1 MTADSGGE
9 APRLRSYP
17 VAAVVVWLLALTAS
31 AWLLANAQIK
41 TDLTA
46 FLPPSASRNQQLL
59 LEQLRSG
66 VTSRIV
72 LVAIEGADA
81 EARAAGSRALAAALR
96 RSPLFV
102 SVRNGEPGEVEAD
115 YELLMG
121 YRYLLSPDADAERF
135 SAQALRERLQAA
147 LQQLASP
154 AGALTRATLPRD
166 PTGEL
171 GRILERI
178 RTEGPV
184 SRSGVWSS
192 PDGRR
197 ALLLAET
204 VAGGFDAPRQ
214 QQAVESVRSAFA
226 EDPAHRELRLTLSGP
241 AVFAVETRA
250 SIERDSWL
258 LSTIAGALV
267 LILLLFV
274 YRAPWIVLLC
284 MLPAASGLLAGSAAV
299 SLAFGSVHAVTLAFG
314 ATLIGEAVDYPSYVF
329 THSAPGERVL
339 DALQRIWPTLRLA
352 VLTTLIGGVTMA
364 MSSFGGLAQ
373 LGLLLI
379 CGVLAAGLVTRWVV
393 PALAAQRVVTTSG
406 FQAPARATAWA
417 AGAGRLG
424 RTFLVLGALAAV
436 FLLLRAERVWD
447 DDLAS
452 LSAIPEHAKA
462 LDRQLRSELGAP
474 DVRQLVVITG
484 ATRELAMQRTE
495 QAEPW
500 LVSLV
505 SRRVIAG
512 YDSATRYLPSAA
524 TQAKR
529 RAALPE
535 PEPLRASLAQALAG
549 LPFRPG
555 LFEPFLRELEQNRA
569 HGPVLAEQL
578 QGSALGL
585 KLQSLLAQSDGQW
598 VSLVPLNGVSDA
610 RVLAHEA
617 ARQPV
622 PHTALLDLKEE
633 SNALIAGYRMQ
644 SLTLTGAGMLAIAL
658 VLTAGLRRLR
668 EVVRVLAPVLA
679 ALALTIALL
688 QLLGHR
694 LSVFHLIALLL
705 VLGIGLN
712 YALFFNRPESD
723 PQVRSRTL
731 LSVLVCSLTTVIA
744 FGTLAAS
751 SNPVLRAIGL
761 TVALGAALS
770 LVSSAALARRRE
782 SG

>member
-1 MTADSGGE
+1 MTADPGR
-9 APRLRSYP
+9 AAARLRSYP
-17 VAAVVVWLLALTAS
+17 VAAVIVWLLALAAS
-31 AWLLANAQIK
+31 TWLLAHAQIK

-46 FLPPSASRNQQLL
+46 FLPPSASHNQQLL
-59 LEQLRSG
+59 LDQLRSG

-72 LVAIEGADA
+72 LIAIEGAEP
-81 EARAAGSRALAAALR
+81 EARAAGSRAVAAALR
-96 RSPLFV
+96 RSPLFAG
-102 SVRNGEPGEVEAD
+102 VRNGEPAEAEAD
-115 YELLMG
+115 YELLML
-121 YRYLLSPDADAERF
+121 YRYLLSPAVQPERF
-135 SAQALRERLQAA
+135 EAHALRESMQAA
-147 LQQLASP
+147 LQRLASP
-154 AGALTRATLPRD
+154 AGAMTRATLPRD

-171 GRILERI
+171 GHILERI

-184 SRSGVWSS
+184 SRAGVWSS

-214 QQAVESVRSAFA
+214 QQALEAVRSAFA
-226 EDPAHRELRLTLSGP
+226 ADAAHHDLRLTLSGP

-250 SIERDSWL
+250 GIERDSWL

-267 LILLLFV
+267 LLLLLLV

-284 MLPAASGLLAGSAAV
+284 MLPAVSGLLAGSAAV

-329 THSAPGERVL
+329 THSAPGEKVL

-352 VLTTLIGGVTMA
+352 VLTTLIGGFTMA
-364 MSSFGGLAQ
+364 MSSFGGLSQ

-379 CGVLAAGLVTRWVV
+379 CGVLVAGLVTRWVI

-406 FQAPARATAWA
+406 FQAPARAAAWA
-417 AGAGRLG
+417 TSAERLG
-424 RTFLVLGALAAV
+424 RTFLVLGALAAA
-436 FLLLRAERVWD
+436 FLLLRAERIWD

-452 LSAIPEHAKA
+452 LSSIPEQAKA

-474 DVRQLVVITG
+474 DVRQLVIVTG
-484 ATRELAMQRTE
+484 ATRELALQRTE
-495 QAEPW
+495 QAEAW
-500 LVSLV
+500 LGDLM
-505 SRRVIAG
+505 SRGLIAG

-529 RAALPE
+529 RAALPG
-535 PEPLRASLAQALAG
+535 PEPLRARLEQALSG
-549 LPFRPG
+549 LPFRAG
-555 LFEPFLRELEQNRA
+555 LFEPFLRELDQNRT
-569 HGPVLAEQL
+569 HGPVLPEQL
-578 QGSALGL
+578 QGSAIGL
-585 KLQSLLAQSDGQW
+585 KLQSLLVQSDGQW
-598 VSLVPLNGVSDA
+598 ASLVPLHGVSDA
-610 RVLAHEA
+610 QVLAQEA
-617 ARQPV
+617 ARPPV
-622 PHTALLDLKEE
+622 AHIALLDLKEE

-644 SLTLTGAGMLAIAL
+644 SLTLTAAGMLAIAF
-658 VLTAGLRRLR
+658 VLTAGLRRLS
-668 EVVRVLAPVLA
+668 EVARVLAPVLA
-679 ALALTIALL
+679 ALALTVALL

-712 YALFFNRPESD
+712 YALFFNRPEAD
-723 PQVRSRTL
+723 PRVRSRTL

-770 LVSSAALARRRE
+770 LVASAALARRSE